1 MPQALQCSPAGGL
14 VFRNFN
20 ASARAACASLS
31 RWPTTSAVEEFLEY
45 VIRQLIEFP
54 EEMVLTKLE
63 APKKVT
69 FRLQLRQ
76 SDIGKVIGKHG
87 HTVDAIRN
95 LLSAAAARH
104 GQRVT
109 LHIVEDPGVERSG
122 PAPASQEPV

>member
-1 MPQALQCSPAGGL
+1 MLFG
-14 VFRNFN
+14 
-20 ASARAACASLS
+20 
-31 RWPTTSAVEEFLEY
+31 WPTTSAVEEFLEY
-45 VIRQLIEFP
+45 IIRQLIEFP
-54 EEMVLTKLE
+54 DEMVLTRLE

-87 HTVDAIRN
+87 HTIDAIRN

-109 LHIVEDPGVERSG
+109 LQIVEEGGVERS
-122 PAPASQEPV
+122 